1 MQSDIWRF
9 EDLDPDFVILVTAA
23 VDRGGA
29 EVEALVSWI
38 LDPARSQ
45 ALWVLAAGIAAVVA
59 SVAVRALRGRPV

>member
-1 MQSDIWRF
+1 LQ
-9 EDLDPDFVILVTAA
+9 
-23 VDRGGA
+23 GA

-38 LDPARSQ
+38 LDPAKSQ